1 MNYNHLMI
9 FLAVAEEGGISR
21 GAERLYISQPAVS
34 KQLGLLEASLGLTLL
49 ERTPKGTTLTE
60 AGRVLAGYARRLSGL
75 EREAETAMAEMRGI
89 ERGTLTLGASL
100 TVGAYLMPPLL
111 AGYAR
116 RYPHIGLSLQIAN
129 TETIQARLREG
140 SLDMAL
146 TEGFADDSAL
156 SAEVFAH
163 DDLVAVA
170 PPGHPLLTE
179 PSVTAAR
186 FAGEPLIV
194 REPGSGTRAV
204 VEQAFRE
211 RGLTLV
217 PRLSLG
223 STEAI
228 KGAVAAGAGLAMVS
242 RLAVSLELETG
253 RLALLPL
260 SDLILRRPLHRLVRR
275 GAPESRAAEAF
286 RTLLTT
292 REDNQTK
299 DNQTKDNQTK
309 DNHTA

>member
-21 GAERLYISQPAVS
+21 GAERLFISQPAVS

-49 ERTPKGTTLTE
+49 ERTPKGTVLTE

-75 EREAETAMAEMRGI
+75 ESEAAAAMAEIRGV

-100 TVGAYLMPPLL
+100 TVGAYLLPPLL
-111 AGYAR
+111 AAYAR
-116 RYPHIGLSLQIAN
+116 RYPHIVLSLQIAN
-129 TETIQARLREG
+129 TETIQARLRDG
-140 SLDMAL
+140 ALDLAL
-146 TEGFADDSAL
+146 TEGFADDPELTAH
-156 SAEVFAH
+156 VFAH
-163 DDLVAVA
+163 DALVAVA
-170 PPGHPLLTE
+170 PPGHPLLTDA
-179 PSVTAAR
+179 PIPAAR
-186 FAGEPLIV
+186 FASEPMIL

-211 RGLTLV
+211 RGLTLT

-228 KGAVAAGAGLAMVS
+228 KGAVAAGAGLALVS

-253 RLALLPL
+253 RLALLSL
-260 SDLILRRPLHRLVRR
+260 SDLTLRRPLHRLARR
-275 GAPESRAAEAF
+275 GAPESRAAQAF
-286 RTLLTT
+286 RSLLVEGLDVDVPN
-292 REDNQTK
+292 R
-299 DNQTKDNQTK
+299 
-309 DNHTA
+309 H

>member
-21 GAERLYISQPAVS
+21 GAERLFISQPAVS

-49 ERTPKGTTLTE
+49 ERTPKGTVLTE

-75 EREAETAMAEMRGI
+75 ESEAAAAMAEIRGV

-100 TVGAYLMPPLL
+100 TVGAYLLPPLL
-111 AGYAR
+111 AAYAR
-116 RYPHIGLSLQIAN
+116 RYPHIVLSLQIAN
-129 TETIQARLREG
+129 TETIQARLRDG
-140 SLDMAL
+140 ALDLAL
-146 TEGFADDSAL
+146 TEGFADDPEL
-156 SAEVFAH
+156 SAAVFAH
-163 DDLVAVA
+163 DALVAIA
-170 PPGHPLLTE
+170 PPGHPLLTDA
-179 PSVTAAR
+179 PIPAAR
-186 FAGEPLIV
+186 FASEPMIL

-211 RGLTLV
+211 RGLTLT

-260 SDLILRRPLHRLVRR
+260 SDLTLRRPLHRLARR
-275 GAPESRAAEAF
+275 GAPESRAAQAF
-286 RTLLTT
+286 RSLLVEGLDVDVPN
-292 REDNQTK
+292 R
-299 DNQTKDNQTK
+299 
-309 DNHTA
+309 H

>member
-49 ERTPKGTTLTE
+49 ERTPKGTRLTE

-75 EREAETAMAEMRGI
+75 EGEAAAAMAELRGT

-100 TVGAYLMPPLL
+100 TVGAYLLPSLL
-111 AGYAR
+111 ADYAR
-116 RYPHIGLSLQIAN
+116 RYPKIVLSLQIAN
-129 TETIQARLREG
+129 TETIQSRLREG
-140 SLDMAL
+140 MLDMAL
-146 TEGFADDSAL
+146 TEGFADDPEL
-156 SAEVFAH
+156 TAEVFAH
-163 DDLVAVA
+163 DALVAVA
-170 PPGHPLLTE
+170 PPGHPLLADA
-179 PSVTAAR
+179 PISAAR
-186 FAGEPLIV
+186 FVQEPLIL
-194 REPGSGTRAV
+194 RESGSGTRAV
-204 VEQAFRE
+204 VEQAFWE
-211 RGLTLV
+211 KGLTAV

-260 SDLILRRPLHRLVRR
+260 SDLTLRRPLHRLTRR
-275 GAPESRAAEAF
+275 TVPPPRALAAFLALLPE
-286 RTLLTT
+286 
-292 REDNQTK
+292 Q
-299 DNQTKDNQTK
+299 QG
-309 DNHTA
+309 

>member
-49 ERTPKGTTLTE
+49 ERTPKGTILTE

-75 EREAETAMAEMRGI
+75 EEEAAAAMAELRGV

-100 TVGAYLMPPLL
+100 TVGAYLLPPLL
-111 AGYAR
+111 AEYAR
-116 RYPHIGLSLQIAN
+116 RYPHIVLSLQIAN

-140 SLDMAL
+140 ALDLAL
-146 TEGFADDSAL
+146 TEGLADDPEL
-156 SAEVFAH
+156 TAEVFAH
-163 DDLVAVA
+163 DELVAVA
-170 PPGHPLLTE
+170 PPGHPLLAE
-179 PSVTAAR
+179 ASVTAAR
-186 FAGEPLIV
+186 FAREPLIL

-211 RGLTLV
+211 RGLMLT

-242 RLAVSLELETG
+242 RLAVNLELETG

-260 SDLILRRPLHRLVRR
+260 SDLTLRRPLHRLTRR
-275 GAPESRAAEAF
+275 TVSPPRALSAF
-286 RTLLTT
+286 LALLP
-292 REDNQTK
+292 DAAQ
-299 DNQTKDNQTK
+299 QG
-309 DNHTA
+309 